1 MDLFEFKVTRN
12 HRFYRIKTRFPH
24 RQVTGRPDNQAHSPD
39 GHRGRQGYGWAR
51 LGRFM
56 GKSAKFRGASPASD
70 VWLPERRVWNI
81 WTLGI
86 RTRTLCNI
94 YICISLLMLFL
105 SLFYTH
111 DISKKLSRA
120 WRSQE
125 PEKIMLVLLEEPCP
139 WDSRSDTIILLGA
152 PCSEC
157 PRSLKYGTSPRN
169 ILKTEELHIQKLDCC
184 TWLRGSIADHW
195 YETSSWRK

>member
-1 MDLFEFKVTRN
+1 MIAHMLFPLVSNLDTSFNGFVWIQSHQKPSLLPN
-12 HRFYRIKTRFPH
+12 QYTRFPH

-39 GHRGRQGYGWAR
+39 GHRGRQTW
-51 LGRFM
+51 LGL
-56 GKSAKFRGASPASD
+56 
-70 VWLPERRVWNI
+70 WLPERRVWNI

-86 RTRTLCNI
+86 RTRTLCNIYI

-169 ILKTEELHIQKLDCC
+169 ILKTEELHIQKLDYC

>member
-1 MDLFEFKVTRN
+1 MDLLRLTN
-12 HRFYRIKTRFPH
+12 HQYMIAHMLFPLISNLDTSFNGFVWIQSHQKPSLLPNQYTRFPH

-86 RTRTLCNI
+86 RTLYDMQYMHFIVHVVPITVLYSRHLKKN
-94 YICISLLMLFL
+94 FL
-105 SLFYTH
+105 G
-111 DISKKLSRA
+111 
-120 WRSQE
+120 
-125 PEKIMLVLLEEPCP
+125 LEE
-139 WDSRSDTIILLGA
+139 A
-152 PCSEC
+152 
-157 PRSLKYGTSPRN
+157 KN
-169 ILKTEELHIQKLDCC
+169 QKKTC
-184 TWLRGSIADHW
+184 WF
-195 YETSSWRK
+195 Y